1 MVETLKLKSMKI
13 IQELNDLELSLLE
26 GLTTKYPQLQSHI
39 QFLKVAERK
48 STGEG
53 LDVSLEYTEFKNE
66 FDETNA
72 LFSNGENIEIKGLKD
87 GLSYV
92 IDVTMGQ
99 ITSIEFSTYN
109 EKWDGKLTD
118 FKIVKVE

>member
-1 MVETLKLKSMKI
+1 MK
-13 IQELNDLELSLLE
+13 ELNELELTLLQ
-26 GLTTKYPQLQSHI
+26 GLTTKYPQFVSHI
-39 QFLKVAERK
+39 SHLTVAERK
-48 STGEG
+48 LTGTGMNVELTYEDFNG
-53 LDVSLEYTEFKNE
+53 E

-72 LFSNGENIEIKGLKD
+72 LFSNGENIAIKGLKE

-92 IDVTMGQ
+92 IDITVGQ

-118 FKIVKVE
+118 YTILEKE

>member
-1 MVETLKLKSMKI
+1 MK
-13 IQELNDLELSLLE
+13 ELNELELTLLQ
-26 GLTTKYPQLQSHI
+26 GLTTKYPQFVSHI
-39 QFLKVAERK
+39 SYLTVAKRK
-48 STGEG
+48 LTGTGMNVELTYEDFNG
-53 LDVSLEYTEFKNE
+53 E

-72 LFSNGENIEIKGLKD
+72 LFSNGENIAIKGLKE

-92 IDVTMGQ
+92 IDITVGQ

-118 FKIVKVE
+118 YTILEKE

>member
-1 MVETLKLKSMKI
+1 MNE
-13 IQELNDLELSLLE
+13 LELSLLK
-26 GLTTKYPQLQSHI
+26 GLTAKYPHLQSHI
-39 QFLKVAERK
+39 PFLKVSERK

-53 LDVSLEYTEFKNE
+53 LDVILEYIDFNNE
-66 FDETNA
+66 LDDTNA
-72 LFSNGENIEIKGLKD
+72 LFSNGENIEIKGLKE

-109 EKWDGKLTD
+109 EKWDGKISE
-118 FKIVKVE
+118 FKIVKLE